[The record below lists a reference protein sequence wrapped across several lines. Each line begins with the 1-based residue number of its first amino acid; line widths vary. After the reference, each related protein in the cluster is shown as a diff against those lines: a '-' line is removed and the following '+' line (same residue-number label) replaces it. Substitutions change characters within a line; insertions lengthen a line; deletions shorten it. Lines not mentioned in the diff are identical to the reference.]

1 MVIYWDILLAVNL
14 VVNALILYLTAIAS
28 GLRVKRWRIWI
39 SASLGAIYV
48 VASGIVPELLSPVAK
63 LVLSLLLVWLTFGYR
78 SWRTYLFRCSVFYL
92 ISFAIGGA
100 ILGWL
105 NWYQTIPLTQRS
117 LTIGQLGGGVI
128 IGAAAL
134 FFCLRRTM
142 LNAEQLAYS
151 ARVTVK
157 CGNRK
162 DTFCGLI
169 DSGNCLSV
177 YARHAPVIVAEY
189 TAVTSLIATIRPLLD
204 ATPQTE
210 WVQAI
215 ATSQDTLWQSRL
227 VVLPHRTVSTTN
239 AMLLGIRVDE
249 VSVAAGG
256 RQYHMRDAVVA
267 IVKPVLSPNGTYQAI
282 VPSRLM
288 VEGECMKGEII

>member
-14 VVNALILYLTAIAS
+14 VVNALIFYLTAIAS
-28 GLRVKRWRIWI
+28 GLRVNRWRIWL
-39 SASLGAIYV
+39 SASLGAVYV
-48 VASGIVPELLSPVAK
+48 VVSGIVPELLSPIAK
-63 LVLSLLLVWLTFGYR
+63 LVLSLLLVWMAFGYC

-100 ILGWL
+100 VLGWL
-105 NWYQTIPLTQRS
+105 NWYQAIPLTQRS
-117 LTIGQLGGGVI
+117 LTIGQMSGGII

-151 ARVTVK
+151 VRVTVK
-157 CGNRK
+157 CGDRK

-169 DSGNCLSV
+169 DSGNRLSV

-189 TAVTSLIATIRPLLD
+189 TAVSSLVGTLRPLLK
-204 ATPQTE
+204 ATPQAE
-210 WVQAI
+210 WGQII
-215 ATSQDTLWQSRL
+215 ASSQDALWQSRF
-227 VVLPHRTVSTTN
+227 VVMPHRTVSM
-239 AMLLGIRVDE
+239 AGSMLIGIRVDE
-249 VSVAAGG
+249 VSIMAGS
-256 RQYHMRDAVVA
+256 RQYYMQDVVLA
-267 IVKPVLSPNGTYQAI
+267 IVKTSLSPNGTYQAI

-288 VEGECMKGEII
+288 TEGECMKGEII

>member
-14 VVNALILYLTAIAS
+14 VVNALIFYLTAIAS
-28 GLRVKRWRIWI
+28 GLRVNRWRIWF
-39 SASLGAIYV
+39 SASLGAVYV
-48 VASGIVPELLSPVAK
+48 VASGIVPELLSPIAK
-63 LVLSLLLVWLTFGYR
+63 LVLSLLLVWMAFGYY

-100 ILGWL
+100 VLGWL
-105 NWYQTIPLTQRS
+105 NWYQAIPLTQRS
-117 LTIGQLGGGVI
+117 LTIGQMSGGII

-151 ARVTVK
+151 VCVTVK
-157 CGNRK
+157 CGDRK

-169 DSGNCLSV
+169 DSGNRLSV

-189 TAVTSLIATIRPLLD
+189 TAVSSLVGTLRPLLE
-204 ATPQTE
+204 ATPQAE
-210 WVQAI
+210 WGQII
-215 ATSQDTLWQSRL
+215 ASSQDALWQSRF
-227 VVLPHRTVSTTN
+227 VVMPHRTVSM
-239 AMLLGIRVDE
+239 AGSMLIGIRVDE
-249 VSVAAGG
+249 VSIMAGS
-256 RQYHMRDAVVA
+256 RQYYMQDVVLA
-267 IVKPVLSPNGTYQAI
+267 IVKTSLSPNGTYQAI

-288 VEGECMKGEII
+288 TEGECMKGEII

>member
-28 GLRVKRWRIWI
+28 GLRVNRWRIWL
-39 SASLGAIYV
+39 SAFLGAIYV
-48 VASGIVPELLSPVAK
+48 VVSGIVPELLSPIAK
-63 LVLSLLLVWLTFGYR
+63 IVLSLLLVWLTFGYH

-100 ILGWL
+100 VLGWL
-105 NWYQTIPLTQRS
+105 NWYQTIPLTQKS
-117 LTIGQLGGGVI
+117 LTIGQMSGGVI

-142 LNAEQLAYS
+142 LNVEQLAYS

-157 CGNRK
+157 CGDRK
-162 DTFCGLI
+162 DTFCGLL
-169 DSGNCLSV
+169 DSGNHLSV

-189 TAVTSLIATIRPLLD
+189 TAVTSLVGTLRSLLD
-204 ATPQTE
+204 ATPQSA

-215 ATSQDTLWQSRL
+215 AASQDTLWQSRL
-227 VVLPHRTVSTTN
+227 VVLPHRTVSTDSS
-239 AMLLGIRVDE
+239 MLLGIRVDE
-249 VSVAAGG
+249 VSVTTGG
-256 RQYHMRDAVVA
+256 RQYYVRDAVIA
-267 IVKPVLSPNGTYQAI
+267 IVKTALSSNDTYQAI
-282 VPSRLM
+282 VPSRLIT
-288 VEGECMKGEII
+288 EGECMKGEII